1 MDSSLAG
8 YLSVRTWTPVLPT
21 GTTVWI
27 QPLLSIT
34 VEAMGAPL
42 LIWTLAL
49 LTCTV
54 SVIADPHYL
63 VAFPAVIHHPS
74 HDKFCVLLSSLS
86 ETVHLSVII
95 ETKIK
100 NHTLLDKDVE
110 KPGIYECSEF
120 QVPAFLPEEESKAF
134 SEEGDEVAHV
144 HVLIQKGDSVSFEK
158 RKKVVIRKPKI
169 RNIME
174 FDKLFYKP
182 GETAKLRIVR
192 LNEEFKA
199 IDETIPLIW
208 LTDPNENRIGQWVDV
223 KPHHGIV
230 DLSFPLASEAILGG
244 YTVHIG
250 EHYEEEKGF
259 SVEEYVPE
267 KFEVLVEAP
276 ELIRTTDQVQVKVRG
291 RYTYGKPVQGKVHL
305 KLTRDI
311 LFYFF
316 EEVQSG
322 KFNAV
327 EQHYTGQ
334 TDKTGYAS
342 FTINATD
349 LNVTQKGHDTRVEL
363 SAELEEDG
371 TGVTLS
377 GRRFMNIVT
386 RAIEVEFVDLNPHYK
401 HGFPYKGK
409 MKFTTNGSPFKNE
422 TVYLTTDVNDVD
434 RNFVYITDD
443 NGEVHFSLD
452 TTEWKDFPVALR
464 GRASILNVTQY
475 DISDLLTTYNE
486 AFKWVKPF
494 YSESNSFLEIRQV
507 EGELPCGK
515 DQEVLV
521 DYILDRKEL
530 DPEADH
536 VDFYY
541 LVVSRGRI
549 VSAGQ
554 KQVQVGKDETL
565 KGTFSFTLTA
575 SSDLAPKAR
584 LLLYAVFA
592 DGEVAADL
600 EVFTVDLC
608 FRHKVK
614 VAFSENEKLPGS
626 KVNLDI
632 EAAPGALCSL
642 RAIDKSVALK
652 RNSTLTPEDVYNIH
666 YDGDDMVG
674 ARGFMYHME
683 DFEPYPCLPS
693 ERRSKRSFFGP
704 WFQSQPDVY
713 GLFQKLRLKVFTNTK
728 VKKPVT
734 CDLSVVERRLFRGG
748 DNFPIAYSIAQ
759 ENAVPI
765 NSVKQKEEKSKPRT
779 YFPETWVWELVHVN
793 EEGKATHPVTV
804 PDTITEWN
812 ANAFCVA
819 DIGFGLSQQDR
830 LIVFQPFFVELTL
843 PYCVVRG
850 ETFVLKATVFNYLKD
865 CIQVRVS
872 LLETQEVEVEPCPAC
887 RFATCLCVDEAK
899 TISWNVTAT
908 HLGHVNIS
916 ITAEAEETQELCG
929 NKISVTPSQG
939 RSDTVIKSLLVKPEG
954 VPEEKSYNSFLC
966 TGDPMAEVSLEL
978 PENVVKDS
986 GRATTSVIGDIMGA
1000 ALKNIDNLLQMP
1012 YGCGE
1017 QNMVKFVP
1025 NIFVLQYLESVGQAT
1040 PAIKEK
1046 ATEYMKSGYQRQLLY
1061 KHDNG
1066 CYSAFGK
1073 GDAEGNTWLTAFVV
1087 KAFGHAKSYIY
1098 IDEKHIEEAVH
1109 WLKEHQLSNGCF
1121 QSVGKLFNNA
1131 LKGAVGDDLS
1141 MTAYITA
1148 SLLEIHLDKEVTLI
1162 ENALLCLKR
1171 NLSSVDG
1178 TYTKALLAYVFTL
1191 AKDVETQQQLMTE
1204 LEEQA
1209 ERKAGIISFPETET
1223 MIYVLLTYLAMPEV
1237 PLEKASQ
1244 IVRALTPQQ
1253 NPYGGF
1259 SSTQETIVGMQALAK
1274 YAALTY
1280 REIDDL
1286 KVVVKSGEDFQH
1298 EFHMDKKNQLVLQ
1311 QASLPAVPG
1320 QYHFEVSGNGCTY
1333 VQTILHFNHQ
1343 PEKPKVFELNVT
1355 TSPEECNQNSK
1366 KKFDIIL
1373 QVSYIGE
1380 RKASNMA
1387 LIEVNMVSGYIP
1399 VKKSVKKLK
1408 NNTHVKKVELDPDKT
1423 IIYLDELDKNV
1434 QSYHFSVEQEFEVL
1448 DLKPAI
1454 VKVYDYYHPDDHAA
1468 VGYNAPC
1475 STEIT
1480 KEDNH

>member
-1 MDSSLAG
+1 
-8 YLSVRTWTPVLPT
+8 
-21 GTTVWI
+21 
-27 QPLLSIT
+27 
-34 VEAMGAPL
+34 MGAAL
-42 LIWTLAL
+42 LIWALAL
-49 LTCTV
+49 LTCTA
-54 SVIADPHYL
+54 SVISDSHYL
-63 VAFPAVIHHPS
+63 VAFPAVIHHPGNE
-74 HDKFCVLLSSLS
+74 KFCVLLSSLS

-110 KPGIYECSEF
+110 KPGIYECPEF
-120 QVPAFLPEEESKAF
+120 QVPPFVPEEESKPF

-158 RKKVVIRKPKI
+158 RKKVVIRKPKT

-174 FDKLFYKP
+174 FDKPFYKP
-182 GETAKLRIVR
+182 GQTAKLRIVR

-208 LTDPNENRIGQWVDV
+208 LTDPSGNRIGQWVDV

-230 DLSFPLASEAILGG
+230 DLSFPLASEAILGT
-244 YTVHIG
+244 YTIKIG
-250 EHYEEEKGF
+250 EGYREKRTF
-259 SVEEYVPE
+259 SVEEYVPH
-267 KFEVLVEAP
+267 KFEVLFEAP
-276 ELIRTTDQVQVKVRG
+276 ELISTADENVQVKVLG

-311 LFYFF
+311 SYYFF
-316 EEVQSG
+316 EEELSG
-322 KFNAV
+322 KLNAV
-327 EQHYTGQ
+327 EKHYTGQ

-349 LNVTQKGHDTRVEL
+349 LNLAQKGYSTQVAL

-377 GRRFMNIVT
+377 GQKHINVVT
-386 RAIEVEFVDLNPHYK
+386 RAIKVQFIDLNPHYK

-409 MKFTTNGSPFKNE
+409 MKFTVNGAPFKNE

-434 RNFVYITDD
+434 RHLVYITDD

-452 TTEWKDFPVALR
+452 TTEWKVFPVALR
-464 GRASILNVTQY
+464 GRASLFNVTQY
-475 DISDLLTTYNE
+475 DASDFMTIFNE
-486 AFKWVKPF
+486 DFKWVKPF

-507 EGELPCGK
+507 EEELPCGK

-541 LVVSRGRI
+541 LVVSKDRI
-549 VSAGQ
+549 VSTGQ
-554 KQVQVGKDETL
+554 KQVQVGKDESL
-565 KGTFSFTLTA
+565 KGTFSFTLTS

-600 EVFTVDLC
+600 EVFTVEKC
-608 FRHKVK
+608 FPQKVK
-614 VAFSENEKLPGS
+614 VAFSEKEKLPGS

-652 RNSTLTPEDVYNIH
+652 MNTTLTPEDVYSIY
-666 YDGDDMVG
+666 YDGDPVG
-674 ARGFMYHME
+674 TRGFMYHLE

-693 ERRSKRSFFGP
+693 ERRTKRYFHAP

-713 GLFQKLRLKVFTNTK
+713 GLFQKLGLKMFTNTK

-734 CDLSVVERRLFRGG
+734 CDLAVVERRLFRGG
-748 DNFPIAYSIAQ
+748 EPFPIAYSITQ
-759 ENAVPI
+759 ESPMPSNTVTRE
-765 NSVKQKEEKSKPRT
+765 EEKSKPRT
-779 YFPETWVWELVHVN
+779 HFPETWIWNLVHVN

-819 DIGFGLSQQDR
+819 DIGFGLSQQASLR
-830 LIVFQPFFVELTL
+830 VFQPFFVEITL

-850 ETFVLKATVFNYLKD
+850 ESFQPKATVFNYLKD
-865 CIQVRVS
+865 CIQVRVN
-872 LLETQEVEVEPCPAC
+872 LLETQEVEVKPCPAC
-887 RFATCLCVDEAK
+887 QFTTCLCAEEAK
-899 TISWNVTAT
+899 TFSWNVTAT
-908 HLGHVNIS
+908 HLGHINFS

-954 VPEEKSYNSFLC
+954 VPEEKSFNTFLC
-966 TGDPMAEVSLEL
+966 SSGDPMVDEVSLQL

-986 GRATTSVIGDIMGA
+986 GRATISVIGDIMGA
-1000 ALKNIDNLLQMP
+1000 ALQHIDHLLQMP
-1012 YGCGE
+1012 FGCGE

-1025 NIFVLQYLESVGQAT
+1025 NIFVLRYLESVGQAT
-1040 PAIKEK
+1040 SAIKER

-1061 KHDNG
+1061 KHDDG
-1066 CYSAFGK
+1066 SYSAFGK
-1073 GDAEGNTWLTAFVV
+1073 RDAEGNTWLTAFVV

-1098 IDEKHIEEAVH
+1098 IEEKHIEEAVH
-1109 WLKEHQLSNGCF
+1109 WLKQHQHPNGCF

-1131 LKGAVGDDLS
+1131 LKGAVDDDLS

-1148 SLLEIHLDKEVTLI
+1148 SLLEIHLENEATLI
-1162 ENALLCLKR
+1162 DNALLCLKR
-1171 NLSSVDG
+1171 NLSSVSG

-1191 AKDVETQQQLMTE
+1191 AGDVETQQQLMKE
-1204 LEEQA
+1204 LDEQA
-1209 ERKAGIISFPETET
+1209 ERKAGIIYFPEVET
-1223 MIYVLLTYLAMPEV
+1223 MAYVLLAYLSMPEV
-1237 PLEKASQ
+1237 PTEKASQ

-1259 SSTQETIVGMQALAK
+1259 SSTQETIIGMQALAK

-1280 REIDDL
+1280 REIEDL

-1298 EFHMDKKNQLVLQ
+1298 EFHVDKKNQLVLQ
-1311 QASLPAVPG
+1311 QTSLPAIPG
-1320 QYHFEVSGNGCTY
+1320 QYHVEVSGNGCAY
-1333 VQTILHFNHQ
+1333 VQTTLQFNHQ
-1343 PEKPKVFELNVT
+1343 PEKPKVFDLSVT
-1355 TSPEECNQNSK
+1355 TSPKECNQTSRK
-1366 KKFDIIL
+1366 YFDILL

-1380 RKASNMA
+1380 RETSNMA
-1387 LIEVNMVSGYIP
+1387 LIEVNMVSGFIP

-1423 IIYLDELDKNV
+1423 IIYLDELDRNV

-1454 VKVYDYYHPDDHAA
+1454 VKVYDYYHPGKRFTIMALYLFTP
-1468 VGYNAPC
+1468 VVLNLWVPRYL
-1475 STEIT
+1475 S
-1480 KEDNH
+1480 

>member
-1 MDSSLAG
+1 MWRDHFEENQI
-8 YLSVRTWTPVLPT
+8 LSC
-21 GTTVWI
+21 GINVWI
-27 QPLLSIT
+27 WP
-34 VEAMGAPL
+34 VAMVPK
-42 LIWTLAL
+42 
-49 LTCTV
+49 
-54 SVIADPHYL
+54 SHYL
-63 VAFPAVIHHPS
+63 VAFPAVIHHPGNE
-74 HDKFCVLLSSLS
+74 KFCVLLSSLS

-110 KPGIYECSEF
+110 KPGIYECPEF
-120 QVPAFLPEEESKAF
+120 QVNLQGDQ
-134 SEEGDEVAHV
+134 GDEVAHV

-158 RKKVVIRKPKI
+158 RKKVVIRKPKT

-174 FDKLFYKP
+174 FDKPFYKP
-182 GETAKLRIVR
+182 GQTAKLRIVR

-199 IDETIPLIW
+199 IDET
-208 LTDPNENRIGQWVDV
+208 DPSGNRIGQWVDV

-230 DLSFPLASEAILGG
+230 DLSFPLASEAILGT
-244 YTVHIG
+244 YTIKIG
-250 EHYEEEKGF
+250 EGYREKRTF
-259 SVEEYVPE
+259 SYP
-267 KFEVLVEAP
+267 LP
-276 ELIRTTDQVQVKVRG
+276 RTVFVSLQLGMNGTM
-291 RYTYGKPVQGKVHL
+291 HL

-311 LFYFF
+311 SYYFF
-316 EEVQSG
+316 EEELSG
-322 KFNAV
+322 KLNAV
-327 EQHYTGQ
+327 EKHYTGQ

-349 LNVTQKGHDTRVEL
+349 LNLAQKGYSTQVAL

-371 TGVTLS
+371 TGTRKTHINV
-377 GRRFMNIVT
+377 VT
-386 RAIEVEFVDLNPHYK
+386 RAIKVQFIDLNPHYK

-409 MKFTTNGSPFKNE
+409 MKFTVNGAPFKNE

-434 RNFVYITDD
+434 RHLVYITDD

-452 TTEWKDFPVALR
+452 TTEWKVFPVALR
-464 GRASILNVTQY
+464 VSLYDASDFMTIF
-475 DISDLLTTYNE
+475 NE
-486 AFKWVKPF
+486 DFKWVKPF

-507 EGELPCGK
+507 EEELPCGK

-541 LVVSRGRI
+541 LVVSKDRI
-549 VSAGQ
+549 VSTGQ
-554 KQVQVGKDETL
+554 KQVQVGKDESL
-565 KGTFSFTLTA
+565 KGTFSFTLTS

-600 EVFTVDLC
+600 EVFTVEKC
-608 FRHKVK
+608 FPQKVK
-614 VAFSENEKLPGS
+614 VAFSEKEKLPGS

-652 RNSTLTPEDVYNIH
+652 MNTTLTPEDVYSIY
-666 YDGDDMVG
+666 YDGDPVG
-674 ARGFMYHME
+674 TRGFMYHLE

-693 ERRSKRSFFGP
+693 ERRTKRYFHAP

-713 GLFQKLRLKVFTNTK
+713 GLFQKLGLKMFTNTK

-734 CDLSVVERRLFRGG
+734 CDLAMMTMTYLHICLFFYSGEP
-748 DNFPIAYSIAQ
+748 FPIAYSITQ
-759 ENAVPI
+759 ESPMPSNTVTRE
-765 NSVKQKEEKSKPRT
+765 EEKSKPRT
-779 YFPETWVWELVHVN
+779 HFPETWIWNLVHVN

-819 DIGFGLSQQDR
+819 DIGFGLSQQASLR
-830 LIVFQPFFVELTL
+830 VFQPFFVEITL

-850 ETFVLKATVFNYLKD
+850 ESFQPKATVFNYLKD
-865 CIQVRVS
+865 CIQVRVN
-872 LLETQEVEVEPCPAC
+872 LLETQEVEVKPCPAC
-887 RFATCLCVDEAK
+887 QFTTCLCAEEAK
-899 TISWNVTAT
+899 TFSWNVTAT
-908 HLGHVNIS
+908 HLGHINFS

-954 VPEEKSYNSFLC
+954 VPEEKSFNTFLC
-966 TGDPMAEVSLEL
+966 SSGDPMVDEVSLQL

-986 GRATTSVIGDIMGA
+986 GRATISVIGDIMGA
-1000 ALKNIDNLLQMP
+1000 ALQHIDHLLQMP
-1012 YGCGE
+1012 FGCGE

-1025 NIFVLQYLESVGQAT
+1025 NIFVLRYLESVGQAT
-1040 PAIKEK
+1040 SAIKER

-1061 KHDNG
+1061 KHDDG
-1066 CYSAFGK
+1066 SYSAFGK
-1073 GDAEGNTWLTAFVV
+1073 RDAEGNTWLTAFVV

-1098 IDEKHIEEAVH
+1098 IEEKHIEEAVH
-1109 WLKEHQLSNGCF
+1109 WLKQHQHPNGCF

-1131 LKGAVGDDLS
+1131 LKGAVDDDLS

-1148 SLLEIHLDKEVTLI
+1148 SLLEIHLENEATLI
-1162 ENALLCLKR
+1162 DNALLCLKR
-1171 NLSSVDG
+1171 NLSSVSG

-1191 AKDVETQQQLMTE
+1191 AGDVETQQQLMKE
-1204 LEEQA
+1204 LDEQA
-1209 ERKAGIISFPETET
+1209 ERKET
-1223 MIYVLLTYLAMPEV
+1223 MAYVLLAYLSMPEV
-1237 PLEKASQ
+1237 PTEKASQ

-1259 SSTQETIVGMQALAK
+1259 SSTQETIIGMQALAK

-1280 REIDDL
+1280 REIEDL

-1298 EFHMDKKNQLVLQ
+1298 EFHVDKKNQLVLQ
-1311 QASLPAVPG
+1311 QTSLPAIPG
-1320 QYHFEVSGNGCTY
+1320 QYHVEVSGNGCAY
-1333 VQTILHFNHQ
+1333 VQTTLQFNHQ
-1343 PEKPKVFELNVT
+1343 PEKPKVFDLSVT
-1355 TSPEECNQNSK
+1355 TSPKECNQTSRK
-1366 KKFDIIL
+1366 YFDILL

-1380 RKASNMA
+1380 RETSNMA
-1387 LIEVNMVSGYIP
+1387 LIEVNMVSGFIP

-1423 IIYLDELDKNV
+1423 IIYLDELDRNV

-1454 VKVYDYYHPDDHAA
+1454 VKVYDYYHPGNSAA
-1468 VGYNAPC
+1468 QRFNALCHQGPHTFNLPY
-1475 STEIT
+1475 SYLFKIVLRASVSQSLTT
-1480 KEDNH
+1480 